1 MNIETIPT
9 ADLTPTA
16 TTETPKTPTELQN
29 AELAS
34 RLRGLAALVE
44 SCDRAVS
51 LRLGGKL
58 DWSDSAAFQSPT
70 LPFRPFFNRLTV
82 SVTTQT
88 LKRVQKAE
96 GPEAE
101 QLRAMLKAVIAQHG
115 GRV

>member
-9 ADLTPTA
+9 ADLTPETA
-16 TTETPKTPTELQN
+16 KTPTELQN

-44 SCDRAVS
+44 SCDRSVTMRIGG
-51 LRLGGKL
+51 RLA
-58 DWSDSAAFQSPT
+58 WSDSPDFVSPT
-70 LPFRPFFNRLTV
+70 LPFKPFFNKLTV
-82 SVTTQT
+82 FVTRQT

-101 QLRAMLKAVIAQHG
+101 QLRAMLRNVIEQHG
-115 GRV
+115 GHA